1 MLRFVLISFI
11 FHILTSVSIS
21 SEIND
26 EYEYN
31 TLCGPISAYV
41 ALRSLG
47 ENPDFESVVLEC
59 GWDDSNSLT
68 SVDHICKALEKN
80 RMVSAIPQKI
90 TFEHLNKQLD
100 TDGVAILI
108 TKSTNNRTP
117 TLHAVCFIDHDPKR
131 GYQYIDYPNGKI
143 IIKPEQLK
151 KIWTGETILVSHSV
165 LGRFQSQWYYLIIPF
180 LALFVVYKQCF
191 FKSNH

>member
-11 FHILTSVSIS
+11 IHSVTSVGIS
-21 SEIND
+21 SEINN

-31 TLCGPISAYV
+31 TLCGPISTYV

-47 ENPDFESVVLEC
+47 KNPDFESVVLEC
-59 GWDDSNSLT
+59 GWSSNSLT

-80 RMVSAIPQKI
+80 KMVSAIPQVI
-90 TFEHLNKQLD
+90 SFEHLNKQLD

-108 TKSTNNRTP
+108 TKSKDNRRP
-117 TLHAVCFIDHDPKR
+117 TLHALCFTDYDPKR
-131 GYQYIDYPNGKI
+131 GYQYIDYPTGKKS
-143 IIKPEQLK
+143 IKSEQLK
-151 KIWTGETILVSHSV
+151 KIWTGESILVSHSV

-180 LALFVVYKQCF
+180 LALFAVYKQCF
-191 FKSNH
+191 FKGNH